1 MQYVKQQLT
10 EFVSS
15 NLTDIYN
22 DWNPDTVY
30 TVEMDNNALTNA
42 SMVRYGTYYYRSVT
56 ENNKGFNPVEYENI
70 KWVKHSV
77 SNKFAMLDM
86 SANSKSI
93 VENGDMFVVFPQ
105 NNMEVLGFGNYEANT
120 ILVELLAEDMTTVV
134 WSKETISLINLNVYD
149 YWDYIYEPYFLD
161 QNFTTKI
168 SLPITGLYIRMTFK
182 KSTLTG
188 KSNCGYLISGN
199 PVDMGKSL
207 MGVKFEYNS
216 YATKEVTSFGNLEIK
231 KGAVQDLVD
240 FETVISS
247 NYLPRMRGEL
257 KKIYDEIVLF
267 IVDERDNSDYEN
279 LMTLGVIQ
287 DASVLL
293 ENSVES
299 VMTFSV
305 LEAV

>member
-1 MQYVKQQLT
+1 MQYVKQQIT

-15 NLTDIYN
+15 NLTDIY
-22 DWNPDTVY
+22 DEWNPNTTY

-42 SMVRYGTYYYRSVT
+42 SMVRFGAYYYRSAI

-77 SNKFAMLDM
+77 SNKFAMLDI
-86 SANSKSI
+86 SANSKSV
-93 VENGDMFVVFPQ
+93 VENGDMFVIFPQ
-105 NNMEVLGFGNYEANT
+105 NNMEVLGFGNFEADT

-134 WSKETISLINLNVYD
+134 WSKEIISLVNLNVYD
-149 YWDYIYEPYFLD
+149 YWDYIYEPYFIDTNHTLKMD
-161 QNFTTKI
+161 I
-168 SLPITGLYIRMTFK
+168 PILGKFVKVTFRQHLFYNR
-182 KSTLTG
+182 SA
-188 KSNCGYLISGN
+188 CGYIIGGT
-199 PVDMGKSL
+199 PIKMGKAL
-207 MGVKFEYNS
+207 MGVKFSYNS
-216 YATKEVTSFGNLEIK
+216 FATKEIGTLGSLEIK
-231 KGAVQDLVD
+231 KGAVQDIVD

-247 NYLPRMRGEL
+247 NYLPRMRREL
-257 KKIYDEIVLF
+257 KKIYNEIVLF
-267 IVDERDNSDYEN
+267 IVDERDNSNYEN

>member
-15 NLTDIYN
+15 NLTDIY
-22 DWNPDTVY
+22 DEWIPTKTY
-30 TVEMDNNALTNA
+30 TVESDNNALTNA
-42 SMVRYGTYYYRSVT
+42 SMVRYGAFYYRSVT
-56 ENNKGFNPVEYENI
+56 ENNINFNPLVYENI

-86 SANSKSI
+86 SANSKSEKIGGDI
-93 VENGDMFVVFPQ
+93 VVTFLQ
-105 NNMEVLGFGNYEANT
+105 NQAGVIGVGNYGADS
-120 ILVELLAEDMTTVV
+120 ILVEILGFDGTTVI
-134 WSKETISLINLNVYD
+134 WSYETPSTVNAMVYD
-149 YWDYIYEPYFLD
+149 YWTYIYEPYSLD

-168 SLPITGLYIRMTFK
+168 SLPITGLYVRMTFK
-182 KSTLTG
+182 ALTLTG
-188 KSNCGYLISGN
+188 NSSCGYLILGN

-207 MGVKFEYNS
+207 MGVKFGYNS
-216 YATKEVTSFGNLEIK
+216 YATKEVTPFGNLEIK
-231 KGAVQDLVD
+231 KGAIQDLVD
-240 FETVISS
+240 FETVMSS
-247 NYLPRMRGEL
+247 KYLPRMRREL

-267 IVDERDNSDYEN
+267 IVDERDTSPYEN

-293 ENSVES
+293 ENNVES

>member
-15 NLTDIYN
+15 NLTDIYD

-30 TVEMDNNALTNA
+30 TVEMNNNALTNA

-56 ENNKGFNPVEYENI
+56 ENNKGFNPVQYENI

-86 SANSKSI
+86 SANSKSEKIDGDI
-93 VENGDMFVVFPQ
+93 VVTFLQKDAQVIGI
-105 NNMEVLGFGNYEANT
+105 GNYEAESVL
-120 ILVELLAEDMTTVV
+120 IEIIGFDGTTVI
-134 WSKETISLINLNVYD
+134 WSSEAFSPINEYVYD
-149 YWDYIYEPYFLD
+149 YWEYIYEPYLLYQD
-161 QNFTTKI
+161 STTKI
-168 SLPITGLYIRMTFK
+168 SLPYKGLYIRMTFK
-182 KSTLTG
+182 KSELTG
-188 KSNCGYLISGN
+188 KSSCGYLISGN

-207 MGVKFEYNS
+207 MGVKFGYNS
-216 YATKEVTSFGNLEIK
+216 YATKEVTPFGNLEIK
-231 KGAVQDLVD
+231 KSAVQDLVD

-247 NYLPRMRGEL
+247 RYLPRMRVEL
-257 KKIYDEIVLF
+257 KKIYNEIVLF
-267 IVDERDNSDYEN
+267 IIDERDNTDYDN
-279 LMTLGVIQ
+279 IMTLGVIQ

-299 VMTFSV
+299 IMTFSI
-305 LEAV
+305 LEAI

>member
-42 SMVRYGTYYYRSVT
+42 SMVRYGAYYYRSVT
-56 ENNKGFNPVEYENI
+56 QNNKGFNPVEYENI

-86 SANSKSI
+86 SANSKSEKIGGDII
-93 VENGDMFVVFPQ
+93 VTFHQDQEGVI
-105 NNMEVLGFGNYEANT
+105 GIGNYEAESV
-120 ILVELLAEDMTTVV
+120 LVEVIGLDGTTVI
-134 WSKETISLINLNVYD
+134 WSYETPSTINANVYD
-149 YWDYIYEPYFLD
+149 YWDYIYEPYLLYQD
-161 QNFTTKI
+161 STTKI
-168 SLPITGLYIRMTFK
+168 SLPIFGLYVRMTFK
-182 KSTLTG
+182 KSPLTG
-188 KSNCGYLISGN
+188 NSSCGYLILGN

-207 MGVKFEYNS
+207 MGVKFGYNS
-216 YATKEVTSFGNLEIK
+216 YATKEVTPFGNLEIK

-267 IVDERDNSDYEN
+267 IVDERANSDYEN

-299 VMTFSV
+299 VMTFSI